1 MFSSPAANHLNYSAS
16 PDHAK
21 FLVNN
26 GDPAKE
32 LIMLKKKKAMFV
44 TINGAC
50 SLQHTLDSFV
60 KENLNDMPHYKWSHA
75 AHC

>member
-1 MFSSPAANHLNYSAS
+1 
-16 PDHAK
+16 
-21 FLVNN
+21 
-26 GDPAKE
+26 
-32 LIMLKKKKAMFV
+32 MFV

-60 KENLNDMPHYKWSHA
+60 KENLNDMLHYKWSHA